1 MSSIETKGR
10 MIGGEEME
18 QADVKVEVT
27 PASQIQPQDSDEAME
42 LFKIGYAER
51 WQGEDNYRNNI
62 LNNAT
67 ELLRIYKGGNL
78 AASITLDHGR
88 ISCIAVH
95 PDFRGQ
101 GLGTKLFEEA
111 AKVYPNAWIGVAV
124 DAEEMMATLTSDSL
138 NYSLVDDKNK
148 IEGLYRMTN
157 QGRNSVVTSKSMEI
171 PFLSGRLRKKGINQR
186 TFTTYA
192 REGGTHAGEYR
203 QVLFQN
209 QPDFS
214 HPGNK

>member
-101 GLGTKLFEEA
+101 GLGIKLFEEA
-111 AKVYPNAWIGVAV
+111 AKVYPNAWIGVAI

-157 QGRNSVVTSKSMEI
+157 QGRNSVVTANSMEL
-171 PFLSGRLRKKGINQR
+171 PFLSQRLGEKGIDR
-186 TFTTYA
+186 SVFATYT
-192 REGGTHAGEYR
+192 REGGTHGGGYR

-209 QPDFS
+209 QT
-214 HPGNK
+214 